1 MQQYKVFASALTVL
15 LVLAGSGWA
24 ADVAKIGV
32 VDGQRVLETSN
43 AGQAARAQVK
53 ESYQRMEEDMKK
65 RGAEFEELKKQFERN
80 AMVMSQEK
88 REDSQRE
95 MQIKQMDLQQ
105 LGKKY
110 SGDLKELEQK
120 LTDRIQKDVLD
131 LVAEIGKEEGYLLIV
146 SKPAALYNPTSIDIT
161 DKLIQKYNAKYGK
174 GQTKASKK
182 K

>member
-32 VDGQRVLETSN
+32 VDGQRVLETST
-43 AGQAARAQVK
+43 AGQAARAQIK
-53 ESYQRMEEDMKK
+53 ESYQQMEEDMKK

-110 SGDLKELEQK
+110 SGDLKELEKK
-120 LTDRIQKDVLD
+120 LTDRIQKDVLN

-146 SKPAALYNPTSIDIT
+146 SKPAVLYNPTAIDLT

-174 GQTKASKK
+174 GQTEATKK

>member
-1 MQQYKVFASALTVL
+1 MQRYRVLFSALAVL
-15 LVLAGSGWA
+15 MMFSGTGWS

-32 VDGQRVLETSN
+32 VDGQRVLETSS
-43 AGQAARAQVK
+43 AGQAARAQIK
-53 ESYQRMEEDMKK
+53 ESYKRMEEDMKK

-95 MQIKQMDLQQ
+95 MQIKQLDLQQ

-110 SGDLKELEQK
+110 SADLKELEQK

-131 LVAEIGKEEGYLLIV
+131 LVAEVGKGEGYLLIV
-146 SKPAALYNPTSIDIT
+146 NKPAVLYNPTAIDIT
-161 DKLIQKYNAKYGK
+161 DKLIQKYNAKYSQGK
-174 GQTKASKK
+174 TEASKK
-182 K
+182 N

>member
-1 MQQYKVFASALTVL
+1 
-15 LVLAGSGWA
+15 
-24 ADVAKIGV
+24 
-32 VDGQRVLETSN
+32 
-43 AGQAARAQVK
+43 
-53 ESYQRMEEDMKK
+53 
-65 RGAEFEELKKQFERN
+65 
-80 AMVMSQEK
+80 MSQEK

-110 SGDLKELEQK
+110 SGDLKEQEQK

-174 GQTKASKK
+174 GQTEASKK

>member
-1 MQQYKVFASALTVL
+1 MQQYKFFASALTVL
-15 LVLAGSGWA
+15 LVLAGSVWA

-32 VDGQRVLETSN
+32 VDGQRVLETST
-43 AGQAARAQVK
+43 AGQAARAQIK

-120 LTDRIQKDVLD
+120 LTDRIQKDVLK

-146 SKPAALYNPTSIDIT
+146 SKPAVLYNPTAIDLT

-174 GQTKASKK
+174 GQTEASKK

>member
-1 MQQYKVFASALTVL
+1 MRHYKVFVSALIVL

-32 VDGQRVLETSN
+32 VDGQRVLETST
-43 AGQAARAQVK
+43 AGQAARAQIK

-110 SGDLKELEQK
+110 SGDLKEQEQK
-120 LTDRIQKDVLD
+120 LTERIQKDVLE

-146 SKPAALYNPTSIDIT
+146 SKPAVLYNPTAIDLT

-174 GQTKASKK
+174 GQTEASKK

>member
-1 MQQYKVFASALTVL
+1 MRQYNICVSALTVL
-15 LVLAGSGWA
+15 LVLSGTGWG

-32 VDGQRVLETSN
+32 VDAQRVLETSS
-43 AGQAARAQVK
+43 AGQAARAQIK
-53 ESYQRMEEDMKK
+53 ESYQRMEDDMKK

-95 MQIKQMDLQQ
+95 MQIKQLDLQQ

-120 LTDRIQKDVLD
+120 LTGRIQKDVLD
-131 LVAEIGKEEGYLLIV
+131 LTEEMGKEEGYLLIV
-146 SKPAALYNPTSIDIT
+146 NKPAVLYNPTAIDIT

-174 GQTKASKK
+174 GQSEASKK
-182 K
+182 N

>member
-32 VDGQRVLETSN
+32 VDGQRVLETST
-43 AGQAARAQVK
+43 AGQAARAQIK
-53 ESYQRMEEDMKK
+53 ESYQQMEEDMKK

-110 SGDLKELEQK
+110 SGDLKELEKK
-120 LTDRIQKDVLD
+120 LTDRIQKDVLN

-146 SKPAALYNPTSIDIT
+146 SKPAVLYNPTAIDLT

-174 GQTKASKK
+174 GQTEASKK